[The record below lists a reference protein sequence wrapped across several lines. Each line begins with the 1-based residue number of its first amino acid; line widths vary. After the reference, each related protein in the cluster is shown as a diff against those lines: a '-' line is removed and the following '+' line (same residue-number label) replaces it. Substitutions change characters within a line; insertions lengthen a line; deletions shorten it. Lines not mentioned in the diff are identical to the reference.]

1 MLMYIKRETLAENA
15 LPRALG
21 AQFADA
27 AGLQRIFAVQTLA
40 SGRVVWANPP
50 ESSRPPG

>member
-1 MLMYIKRETLAENA
+1 MYIKRETSAENA
-15 LPRALG
+15 LPRAQG

-27 AGLQRIFAVQTLA
+27 AGLQRIFPVQTLA
-40 SGRVVWANPP
+40 SARVIWSNPP